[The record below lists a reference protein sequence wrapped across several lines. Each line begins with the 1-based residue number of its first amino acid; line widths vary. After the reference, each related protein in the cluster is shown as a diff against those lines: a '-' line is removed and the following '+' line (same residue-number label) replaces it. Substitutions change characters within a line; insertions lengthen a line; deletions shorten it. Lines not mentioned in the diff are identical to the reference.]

1 MPKGIPNKRYT
12 PEFKKQ
18 VVEAVIQDGLSYQEA
33 ARIYE
38 VQGHGCI
45 QSWER
50 IYLEEGPEGLAVER
64 LHVKRLAAGQGMRRR
79 QRKEEMLLPVFR
91 AGYARL
97 LDRMRQDDQLVN
109 AVPQRNLQ
117 RRLQPLHRAA
127 EGGLDTGK
135 GHHDPEAPGIA
146 EMLLQNF
153 KMHD

>member
-1 MPKGIPNKRYT
+1 M
-12 PEFKKQ
+12 
-18 VVEAVIQDGLSYQEA
+18 
-33 ARIYE
+33 
-38 VQGHGCI
+38 C
-45 QSWER
+45 
-50 IYLEEGPEGLAVER
+50 
-64 LHVKRLAAGQGMRRR
+64 RR

-135 GHHDPEAPGIA
+135 GHYDPEAPGIA
-146 EMLLQNF
+146 EMLLRNF
-153 KMHD
+153 KVHD